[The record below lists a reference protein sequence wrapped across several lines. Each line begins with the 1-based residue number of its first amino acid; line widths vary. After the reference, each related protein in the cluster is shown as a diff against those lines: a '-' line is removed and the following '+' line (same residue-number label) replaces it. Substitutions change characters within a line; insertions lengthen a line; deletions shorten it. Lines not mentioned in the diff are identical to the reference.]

1 VIGEVERYRTAM
13 EQQTTVTPARRD
25 VASLDALVFDLD
37 GLIVDTESV
46 VQNVWLSIFERH
58 GCSFTEEEWSHVV
71 GGEGDFRP
79 LDVLHERSRG
89 PVVGVASLLETIQ
102 TQIEVRLEGIAPLP
116 GVVSWME
123 DARTLGVHVGV
134 ASNSPR
140 AWVETRLNQ
149 AGVRDLIDAV
159 SCRDESENAKP
170 APDIYLKA
178 CDRLGVAP
186 HQSVAIEDSRTGV
199 ASAKAAGL
207 RCIAVPN
214 GLTRRHDLS
223 AADLIV
229 DSLASV
235 DFSEAIKR
243 IDRKC

>member
-1 VIGEVERYRTAM
+1 M
-13 EQQTTVTPARRD
+13 EPQTTVTAARRESLD
-25 VASLDALVFDLD
+25 IASLDALVFDLD
-37 GLIVDTESV
+37 GLIMDTESV
-46 VQNVWLSIFERH
+46 VHNVWLSIFERH
-58 GCSFTEEEWSHVV
+58 GCSFTEEEWSHAV

-79 LDVLHERSRG
+79 LDALHERSRG
-89 PVVGVASLLETIQ
+89 PVVGVAPLLETIQ

-123 DARTLGVHVGV
+123 DARKLGVRVGV

-140 AWVETRLNQ
+140 EWVETRLNQ
-149 AGVRDLIDAV
+149 VGVRDLIDTM

-178 CDRLGVAP
+178 CSRLDVSP
-186 HQSVAIEDSRTGV
+186 HRSVAVEDSRTGV
-199 ASAKAAGL
+199 AAAKAAGL

-214 GLTRRHDLS
+214 GLTRHHDLS

-235 DFSEAIKR
+235 DFAEAIKR

>member
-1 VIGEVERYRTAM
+1 MER
-13 EQQTTVTPARRD
+13 QTTVTTARR
-25 VASLDALVFDLD
+25 ASFCIGQIDAIVFDLD

-46 VQNVWLSIFERH
+46 VQDVWQLMFEQH
-58 GCSFTEEEWSHVV
+58 DCSFTEEEWSHAV

-79 LDVLHERSRG
+79 LDALNERSRV
-89 PVVGVASLLETIQ
+89 PVVGVADLLETIKL
-102 TQIEVRLEGIAPLP
+102 QIEVCLEWITPLP

-123 DARTLGVHVGV
+123 EARKLGVRVGV

-140 AWVETRLNQ
+140 EWVEARLNQ
-149 AGVRDLIDAV
+149 VGVRQLIDAV
-159 SCRDESENAKP
+159 SCRDESAKAKP

-178 CDRLGVAP
+178 CSRLDAAP
-186 HQSVAIEDSRTGV
+186 HRSVAVEDSRTGV
-199 ASAKAAGL
+199 AAAISAGL

-214 GLTRRHDLS
+214 SLTRHHDLS

-235 DFSEAIKR
+235 EFAEAMKR
-243 IDRKC
+243 IDREC